1 MESSSSKSQIPMNS
15 RNAYLPDHAVSPGDV
30 LDEHR
35 EAIGLTQAELAQ
47 RIGFSPK
54 HVNRLLAGLEPVT
67 PETAL
72 KLEAVFGL
80 PAHVWLALEA
90 RYREHLA
97 RQAEQ
102 VSLAAE
108 LPWLDKLPH
117 RALAKLGWIPQRL
130 GDVELVRALRAFF
143 CVGSLN
149 YLPDVWGTVQAA
161 YRKAEAFQ
169 SHEWALLA
177 WLAQGEREAERL
189 DCHPFDATGL
199 RAALPQLKA
208 MSCLPG
214 VEFVE
219 PLVQR
224 CAELGV
230 ALAFVPAPDGARVCG
245 ATRWLSK
252 NKVLVQLSLRYK
264 TDDQLWFTLFHE
276 LGHVL
281 LHGKRSQFIDF
292 EKAHDVNA
300 QEREA
305 NEFAASQLVAP
316 DALTQLI
323 AAADFRI
330 ATVQAFARQQGVAPG
345 IVAGQLQHRRAVP
358 FRHPLSTLKTSFRW
372 NHETR
377 AA

>member
-1 MESSSSKSQIPMNS
+1 MESASSKSQTPMNS
-15 RNAYLPDHAVSPGDV
+15 RNTYLPDHAVSPGDV

-80 PAHVWLALEA
+80 PARVWLALEA

-97 RQAEQ
+97 REAEHAG
-102 VSLAAE
+102 LAAE
-108 LPWLDKLPH
+108 LPWLDQLPH
-117 RALAKLGWIPQRL
+117 RALAKLGWIPARL
-130 GDVELVRALRAFF
+130 RDVELVRALRAFF

-149 YLPDVWGTVQAA
+149 YLPDVWGNVQAA

-189 DCHPFDATGL
+189 SCRSFDAAGL
-199 RAALPQLKA
+199 RAALPELKA
-208 MSCLPG
+208 MSRLPG
-214 VEFVE
+214 VAFVD
-219 PLVQR
+219 PLVRR
-224 CAELGV
+224 CGELGV

-252 NKVLVQLSLRYK
+252 DKVLVQLSLRYK

-292 EKAHDVNA
+292 EKAHDMNA
-300 QEREA
+300 QEHEA
-305 NEFAASQLVAP
+305 NDFAASQLVAP
-316 DALTQLI
+316 DALAELM
-323 AAADFRI
+323 AAGDYRI
-330 ATVQAFARQQGVAPG
+330 ATVQAFARQQNVAAG
-345 IVAGQLQHRRAVP
+345 IVAGQLQHRGAVP
-358 FRHPLSTLKTSFRW
+358 FRHPLSKLKTSFRW
-372 NHETR
+372 THETC

>member
-1 MESSSSKSQIPMNS
+1 MNS
-15 RNAYLPDHAVSPGDV
+15 QQHYQPDYAVPPGAV

-35 EAIGLTQAELAQ
+35 DSAGLTQAELSQ
-47 RIGFSPK
+47 RLGFSTK

-80 PAHVWLALEA
+80 PARLWLALEA

-97 RQAEQ
+97 REAEQ
-102 VSLAAE
+102 ASLAAE
-108 LPWLDKLPH
+108 LPWLDRLPH
-117 RALAKLGWIPQRL
+117 RALVGLGWIPARL
-130 GDVELVRALRAFF
+130 RDVELVRALRAFF
-143 CVGSLN
+143 CVGSLD
-149 YLPDVWGTVQAA
+149 YLPDVWSRVQAT
-161 YRKAEAFQ
+161 YRKTAAFQ

-177 WLAQGEREAERL
+177 WLAQGEREAEQLNCR
-189 DCHPFDATGL
+189 PFDAVGL
-199 RAALPQLKA
+199 RAALPEIKSL
-208 MSCLPG
+208 SRLPG

-224 CAELGV
+224 CADFGV
-230 ALAFVPAPDGARVCG
+230 ALVMVPAPDGARVCG

-252 NKVLVQLSLRYK
+252 DKVLVQLSLRYK

-276 LGHVL
+276 FGHVL
-281 LHGKRSQFIDF
+281 LHGKREQFIDF
-292 EKAHDVNA
+292 EKAQVSA

-305 NEFAASQLVAP
+305 DDFAARQLVAP
-316 DALTQLI
+316 DALDRFI
-323 AAADFRI
+323 AVADFRL

-358 FRHPLSTLKTSFRW
+358 FRHPLSKLKTSFRW
-372 NHETR
+372 AHETR